1 MSDTTTTPKKKT
13 PDYIAFAVRSRA
25 GESPKYTRI
34 GVGFTYRN
42 GSIGVVYDAIPLSGQ
57 IVLLD
62 MEASKPST
70 ISYSHPNHKHDFEV
84 SMVKEG
90 SGDKSF
96 WTDVGIAYRQDGYLS
111 ILLDVVPTGGKIVLS
126 TPREKA

>member
-1 MSDTTTTPKKKT
+1 
-13 PDYIAFAVRSRA
+13 
-25 GESPKYTRI
+25 
-34 GVGFTYRN
+34 
-42 GSIGVVYDAIPLSGQ
+42 
-57 IVLLD
+57 
-62 MEASKPST
+62 
-70 ISYSHPNHKHDFEV
+70 
-84 SMVKEG
+84 MVKEG